1 VTRWRRGQLARG
13 NYAEFVRR
21 FLQNDR
27 ILLGCSRIRRE
38 VEDFLR
44 SSVLLDFVAIL
55 GEPAQTRA
63 GGPGPIFTATFFP
76 EEFFCFG
83 YSRSHA
89 SSAVFLARFFV
100 PLQASFLQAE
110 RPERWSY
117 SNAGNSK
124 NSHADVYNS
133 CKFIP
138 RHPPREFATGFLAQL
153 FRSFIKPATLLL
165 LSLSLSLSLAAVF
178 LCVRVRSHA
187 VPRFFPR
194 NGGLSLV
201 SRFKDAWRTIGVR
214 RDPNLTVANY
224 YRNH

>member
-153 FRSFIKPATLLL
+153 F
-165 LSLSLSLSLAAVF
+165 LAAVF